1 MQCKETAMIELTD
14 EQVRALEVQ
23 KQGPLQVVNPRT
35 QETFVLIRKDV
46 YELVRSIID
55 GPNKTG
61 WDDPEM
67 DVYEQYRKKP

>member
-1 MQCKETAMIELTD
+1 MIELTD
-14 EQVRALEVQ
+14 EQARAVEGQ

-46 YELVRSIID
+46 YELVRSVID
-55 GPNKTG
+55 TPNKNG

-67 DVYEQYRKKP
+67 DVYEQYRKP